1 MNIQASI
8 GLCLD
13 YRKMTKSELAKQLGV
28 SRQRVGA
35 MTNNECPMNSDL
47 LVRLAKVFEMRVSE
61 FIRIGELTDE

>member
-1 MNIQASI
+1 
-8 GLCLD
+8 
-13 YRKMTKSELAKQLGV
+13 MTKSELAKQLGV